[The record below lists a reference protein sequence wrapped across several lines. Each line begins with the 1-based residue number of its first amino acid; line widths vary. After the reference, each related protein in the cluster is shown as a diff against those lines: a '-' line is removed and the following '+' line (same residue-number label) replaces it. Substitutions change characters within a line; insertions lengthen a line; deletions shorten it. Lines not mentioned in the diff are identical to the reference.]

1 MSEVKHASVWLPPA
15 FPMEGRLPRRTV
27 QVQQNILRQCEQE
40 RRYQEA
46 LCLAAGYRVTPP
58 TPRSHPISYR
68 VVIGALCGLVGA
80 VLVQSAQAS
89 TLEAIN
95 HTHWAINRFSVDGRS
110 GIDIIGPYQGG
121 GGGCCYVAPSRWQPG
136 MTVRVDWET
145 GAGSSS
151 GYPGT
156 GDWDKYLAWVEK
168 IDAQKRRHTKLV
180 PVPDY
185 TGQKVCGLTVH
196 FLPCDELQVT
206 TSCYAY
212 GSPEYPIKTPLHL
225 PEPQSCPK

>member
-1 MSEVKHASVWLPPA
+1 M
-15 FPMEGRLPRRTV
+15 
-27 QVQQNILRQCEQE
+27 
-40 RRYQEA
+40 
-46 LCLAAGYRVTPP
+46 
-58 TPRSHPISYR
+58 PRSRDGRYR
-68 VVIGALCGLVGA
+68 SVLLGTLVG
-80 VLVQSAQAS
+80 VLLVQSAQAS

-121 GGGCCYVAPSRWQPG
+121 GGGCCYSAPSSWQPG
-136 MTVRVDWET
+136 LTVRVDWET
-145 GAGSSS
+145 GAGSTDDF
-151 GYPGT
+151 PGT
-156 GDWDKYLAWVEK
+156 GDWPKYLAWIEK
-168 IDAQKRRHTKLV
+168 VDAQKRKHSKSV

-206 TSCYAY
+206 TSCYGF

>member
-1 MSEVKHASVWLPPA
+1 MNNKMCTFFDHNRHRLTLLGTLVSVL
-15 FPMEGRLPRRTV
+15 
-27 QVQQNILRQCEQE
+27 
-40 RRYQEA
+40 
-46 LCLAAGYRVTPP
+46 LAQG
-58 TPRSHPISYR
+58 
-68 VVIGALCGLVGA
+68 
-80 VLVQSAQAS
+80 AQAS

-110 GIDIIGPYQGG
+110 GLDIIGPYQGG
-121 GGGCCYVAPSRWQPG
+121 GGGCCYIAPSRWKPG

-145 GAGSSS
+145 GVGSSE
-151 GYPGT
+151 GFPGFA
-156 GDWDKYLAWVEK
+156 DREKYYAWLEK
-168 IDAQKRRHTKLV
+168 IDAQKRQHNKTV
-180 PVPDY
+180 SVPDY

-206 TSCYAY
+206 TSCHAY

>member
-1 MSEVKHASVWLPPA
+1 MNLKCGCSKS
-15 FPMEGRLPRRTV
+15 
-27 QVQQNILRQCEQE
+27 QVI
-40 RRYQEA
+40 
-46 LCLAAGYRVTPP
+46 V
-58 TPRSHPISYR
+58 
-68 VVIGALCGLVGA
+68 A
-80 VLVQSAQAS
+80 VLGVLGATLLAPNAQAS
-89 TLEAIN
+89 ALEAIN

-121 GGGCCYVAPSRWQPG
+121 GGGCCYIAPARWKPG

-145 GAGSSS
+145 GAS
-151 GYPGT
+151 GISALADEFPGF
-156 GDWDKYLAWVEK
+156 GDWPKYLDWVDKVEAK
-168 IDAQKRRHTKLV
+168 KRQLTKVV

-196 FLPCDELQVT
+196 FLPCDDLQVT

>member
-1 MSEVKHASVWLPPA
+1 MPRPTD
-15 FPMEGRLPRRTV
+15 GRYRL
-27 QVQQNILRQCEQE
+27 
-40 RRYQEA
+40 A
-46 LCLAAGYRVTPP
+46 LL
-58 TPRSHPISYR
+58 
-68 VVIGALCGLVGA
+68 GALVGA
-80 VLVQSAQAS
+80 LLAQSALAS

-136 MTVRVDWET
+136 MMVRVDWET
-145 GAGSSS
+145 GAGSSK
-151 GYPGT
+151 GFPGFA
-156 GDWDKYLAWVEK
+156 DEAKYDAWLDK
-168 IDAQKRRHTKLV
+168 IDAQKRQLSKLV

>member
-1 MSEVKHASVWLPPA
+1 MPRPTD
-15 FPMEGRLPRRTV
+15 GRYRL
-27 QVQQNILRQCEQE
+27 
-40 RRYQEA
+40 A
-46 LCLAAGYRVTPP
+46 LL
-58 TPRSHPISYR
+58 
-68 VVIGALCGLVGA
+68 GALVGA
-80 VLVQSAQAS
+80 LLAQSALAS

-145 GAGSSS
+145 GAGSSK
-151 GYPGT
+151 GFPGFA
-156 GDWDKYLAWVEK
+156 DEAKYDAWLDK
-168 IDAQKRRHTKLV
+168 IDAQKRQLSKLV